1 MLATSGARPV
11 ELSVSSLMSNY
22 RRMYPGAGVIVHDAM
37 AWREDSSADVLK
49 QTRVI
54 SGYQANSHSTTA
66 KPRPPSSSCPPL
78 NESSNTQS
86 SFKYRTRLSTTTPSS
101 TKRYLI
107 PSRRTTTSLTFS
119 QLTKYPV
126 LNTLEQRTQVPK
138 TYAVLGGLVFVVFLH
153 TFNALAAPIS
163 NLVGW
168 GLPAYLSF
176 KAIETPSPHD
186 DVQWLT
192 YWVVFG
198 FFNFLESFA
207 LRIVLY
213 YVPWYFAFK
222 SLFIV
227 WLQLPAFR
235 VCRSLNFFFSSVVP
249 RPL

>member
-1 MLATSGARPV
+1 MSAAQQVQQHPVFIQAQNKATYYVNQLDKEVTIYHTSFFY
-11 ELSVSSLMSNY
+11 S
-22 RRMYPGAGVIVHDAM
+22 
-37 AWREDSSADVLK
+37 
-49 QTRVI
+49 
-54 SGYQANSHSTTA
+54 SHS
-66 KPRPPSSSCPPL
+66 CFL
-78 NESSNTQS
+78 
-86 SFKYRTRLSTTTPSS
+86 Y
-101 TKRYLI
+101 
-107 PSRRTTTSLTFS
+107 

-138 TYAVLGGLVFVVFLH
+138 AYAVISALIFVVILH
-153 TFNALAAPIS
+153 TFNSLAAPIS

-176 KAIETPSPHD
+176 KAIESPSQHD

-207 LRIVLY
+207 LRVVLY

-222 SLFIV
+222 SLFII

-235 VCRSLNFFFSSVVP
+235 VSPLLFSF
-249 RPL
+249 RILAPLHFSTAYT